1 MLWVSY
7 LTSTHS
13 FRFHLVSMGVLC
25 RLWGTYLYD
34 FVIGLNWK
42 MVPRAGD
49 YESVFG
55 GLPGQVDHLPLFPK
69 GQLAR
74 HNLLEVRY
82 YIFVD
87 SFIIDIAG
95 NNAIFTFPFVGYSC
109 PQQSCSES
117 CQLASRWRRHHGKG
131 LNTSPSTFIKFTV
144 LWYYNQ
150 VDWDILTE
158 GYSHHTPKPRTIQ
171 VIQNQIFDFDFES
184 RLPTHFFRPLS

>member
-1 MLWVSY
+1 
-7 LTSTHS
+7 
-13 FRFHLVSMGVLC
+13 
-25 RLWGTYLYD
+25 
-34 FVIGLNWK
+34 

-95 NNAIFTFPFVGYSC
+95 NNVIFTFPFEGYSC

-117 CQLASRWRRHHGKG
+117 CQLASW
-131 LNTSPSTFIKFTV
+131 
-144 LWYYNQ
+144 
-150 VDWDILTE
+150 
-158 GYSHHTPKPRTIQ
+158 
-171 VIQNQIFDFDFES
+171 
-184 RLPTHFFRPLS
+184 

>member
-1 MLWVSY
+1 
-7 LTSTHS
+7 
-13 FRFHLVSMGVLC
+13 
-25 RLWGTYLYD
+25 
-34 FVIGLNWK
+34 

-95 NNAIFTFPFVGYSC
+95 
-109 PQQSCSES
+109 
-117 CQLASRWRRHHGKG
+117 K
-131 LNTSPSTFIKFTV
+131 
-144 LWYYNQ
+144 
-150 VDWDILTE
+150 
-158 GYSHHTPKPRTIQ
+158 
-171 VIQNQIFDFDFES
+171 
-184 RLPTHFFRPLS
+184 